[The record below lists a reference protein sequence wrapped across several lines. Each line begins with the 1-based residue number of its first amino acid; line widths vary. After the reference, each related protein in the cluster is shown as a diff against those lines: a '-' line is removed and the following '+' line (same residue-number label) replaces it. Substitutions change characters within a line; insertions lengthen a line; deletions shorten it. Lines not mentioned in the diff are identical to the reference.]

1 MIPQIAGT
9 EKTPRVA
16 LTRGHRLP
24 LRLAAGVAWAVRPTL
39 RGDAGHRRSFARDA
53 QWAVRGM
60 RPPPHILGAEHIPP
74 RGPCLVLCNHYSR
87 EGLGVWW
94 GVLALSAAI
103 AEHRAPGADR
113 EVRWVITAAWT
124 FPGRPGAH
132 AWWGV
137 GWKRRFL
144 TPLTRWAFARAA
156 QVYGFVP
163 MPPMPPDPDEVAARA
178 AAVLRT
184 VRLARRIARQ
194 PGAVCA
200 GGMIGLAPEGQD
212 MPRAFGQLPSGAGAV
227 VALLVEAGLPVLPV
241 GIGERR
247 TRDGAAE
254 LCVSFGPPFT
264 PHIPAERARR
274 DEEVGRQIV
283 SAIGQCLPS

>member
-9 EKTPRVA
+9 EKTLRA
-16 LTRGHRLP
+16 TWTRGYRLP
-24 LRLAAGVAWAVRPTL
+24 WRLIAGLVWAVRPTL
-39 RGDAGHRRSFARDA
+39 RGDAGRRRSFARDV

-60 RPPPHILGAEHIPP
+60 RPQPHILGAEHIPP

-103 AEHRAPGADR
+103 AEHRAPGADP

-124 FPGRPGAH
+124 FPG
-132 AWWGV
+132 
-137 GWKRRFL
+137 WKRRLL

-156 QVYGFVP
+156 RVYGFVP
-163 MPPMPPDPDEVAARA
+163 MPPMPPDPDEVEARA

-184 VRLARRIARQ
+184 VRLARQIAPR
-194 PGAVCA
+194 

-212 MPRAFGQLPSGAGAV
+212 VPGAFGQLPLGAGAF

-241 GIGERR
+241 GVGERA
-247 TRDGAAE
+247 GE
-254 LCVSFGPPFT
+254 LYVSFGPPFT

-274 DEEVGRQIV
+274 DPVVAQQIV
-283 SAIGQCLPS
+283 SAIRQCLPS